1 MIRYWLASSAA
12 IVAIVAALIF
22 PVPSAKALVV
32 RDVETCVRVCLI
44 QFNRYGDI
52 YAAMQC
58 IGACGRYA
66 PRGVAAQYRLRGDF
80 TRNGCRETARAVFPD
95 DRSNRRSL
103 KRWCAIHLRGTS
115 N

>member
-1 MIRYWLASSAA
+1 MHRYWITSSAA
-12 IVAIVAALIF
+12 IVAIIAAWTSHI
-22 PVPSAKALVV
+22 PSANALVV

-58 IGACGRYA
+58 IGACSRYA
-66 PRGVAAQYRLRGDF
+66 PRGLAAQYRWRGEL
-80 TRNGCRETARAVFPD
+80 TRNDCRETARAVFPD
-95 DRSNRRSL
+95 DRSQRRGL
-103 KRWCAIHLRGTS
+103 ARWCRIHL